1 MSTEKDKSN
10 IRKINNKTPKVEIV
24 PHPEEILELDEDT
37 VAIARAKLSG
47 LDFDEIYGD
56 EDRTSPEL
64 MVKIQAQKIRDLFQT
79 PEGLKLAFSSEEK
92 VREARKDMIIDGID
106 LDFAKSFC
114 FKRYNTYET
123 DMNALMA
130 LGFDFCGRGDK
141 NV

>member
-1 MSTEKDKSN
+1 MSIEKDKSN

-24 PHPEEILELDEDT
+24 PHPEEILELDEET
-37 VAIARAKLSG
+37 VAIARAKLAG

-92 VREARKDMIIDGID
+92 IREAHKDMIIDGINLEFVKD
-106 LDFAKSFC
+106 LC
-114 FKRYNTYET
+114 LKRQYLFGSES
-123 DMNALMA
+123 DALMHISF
-130 LGFDFCGRGDK
+130 GGDQD
-141 NV
+141 V